1 MPLGKASLG
10 SLKSF
15 GGCGTMCF
23 SALFVGM
30 SFAHIL
36 GVHDYGFGRI
46 GNGQ

>member
-1 MPLGKASLG
+1 
-10 SLKSF
+10 
-15 GGCGTMCF
+15 MCF